1 MGKLSWLLKTGT
13 TAKDTET
20 TGYDL
25 DGIYYGTEKTVSDAE
40 NVYEPY
46 ENDDT
51 SDVGVSLSYE
61 PIKEVAKAEPVLKKT
76 FTPKDATDSQAV
88 VDALKENR
96 VIVLYMEE
104 LISSKETFRRFFDY
118 VMGAVQA
125 LDAES
130 VRADKDTVVLL
141 PYSVAGDINEENVNE
156 YIDSLEEVVA
166 EEAEG

>member
-76 FTPKDATDSQAV
+76 FTPDKGSKAQDVVNAMKDRRV
-88 VDALKENR
+88 V
-96 VIVLYMEE
+96 VIYLEE
-104 LISSKETFRRFFDY
+104 LRKSREDMTRFLDY

-125 LDAES
+125 LDATLNRIDRDTCAIIPYD
-130 VRADKDTVVLL
+130 VDADI
-141 PYSVAGDINEENVNE
+141 A
-156 YIDSLEEVVA
+156 IDEL
-166 EEAEG
+166 EEAEDDASAKA